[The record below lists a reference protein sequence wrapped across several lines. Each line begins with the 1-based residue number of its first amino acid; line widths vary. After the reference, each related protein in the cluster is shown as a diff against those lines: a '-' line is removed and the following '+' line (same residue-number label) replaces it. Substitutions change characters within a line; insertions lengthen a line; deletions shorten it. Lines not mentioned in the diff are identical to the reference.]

1 MASLEITGGGQF
13 HVVAMKMRNAAHGDL
28 EREILQALE
37 RASVP
42 LRKDA
47 KASALEHLPKRG
59 GLNVL
64 VADSIMTVR
73 RRAGGITVV
82 AKGMTQLAKTNNGEI
97 RHPVYGNRNAWT
109 TQNIPLAKDWFFK
122 PFHDGKGKITRE
134 LRLAMDEVARKIA

>member
-1 MASLEITGGGQF
+1 MPSLKITGGGQF
-13 HVVAMKMRNAAHGDL
+13 HVVAMKLRDAAHDDL

-37 RASVP
+37 KASVP

-47 KASALEHLPKRG
+47 KASALKRLPQRG

-64 VADSIMTVR
+64 VAESIMTVR

-97 RHPVYGNRNAWT
+97 RHPVYGNRGAWV
-109 TQNIPLAKDWFFK
+109 TQQIPLAKDWFYK
-122 PFHDGKGKITRE
+122 PFHDGAGKISRE
-134 LRLAMDEVARKIA
+134 LKQALDEVARKIA